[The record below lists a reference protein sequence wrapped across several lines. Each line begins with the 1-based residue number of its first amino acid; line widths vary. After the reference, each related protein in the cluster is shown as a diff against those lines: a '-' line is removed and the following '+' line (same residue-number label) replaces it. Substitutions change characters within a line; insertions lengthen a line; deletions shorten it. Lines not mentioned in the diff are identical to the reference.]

1 MKKDVGLNTQDKRK
15 ETRIACNQSVQVLMA
30 NSAPLLM
37 TALNYSMNGIGITG
51 SIYQLIPHVGEQLNV
66 SFTLDATALRQ
77 VNIHGFVKYINLQG
91 GVYYL
96 GLGL

>member
-1 MKKDVGLNTQDKRK
+1 MNTQDKRK
-15 ETRIACNQSVQVLMA
+15 ETRIACNQSVEVQMV
-30 NSAPLLM
+30 NGAPLLM
-37 TALNYSMNGIGITG
+37 RALNYSMNGVGITG

-66 SFTLDATALRQ
+66 SFTLDAAKLRQ
-77 VNIHGFVKYINLQG
+77 VNINGIVKYINLQG

>member
-1 MKKDVGLNTQDKRK
+1 MNTQDKRQ
-15 ETRIACNQSVQVLMA
+15 EVRIACNQSVQVLM
-30 NSAPLLM
+30 SSSPPLLM
-37 TALNYSMNGIGITG
+37 TALNYSMGGVGITG

-77 VNIHGFVKYINLQG
+77 VNITGFVKYINLDG